1 MVYWS
6 HNFFIAIPMLLRSF
20 PRGQSRLSGML
31 IVSTALSSRY
41 LCRRASRRAVGYVAS
56 SLACVAII
64 GYVTGEVIFQH
75 ADVPVSVTPNI
86 AENHRNVDGGNPRQR
101 LCKAV

>member
-6 HNFFIAIPMLLRSF
+6 HNFFITIPMLLR
-20 PRGQSRLSGML
+20 PRSRGLSLLSSTL
-31 IVSTALSSRY
+31 IISTALSSRY
-41 LCRRASRRAVGYVAS
+41 LCRMASRRAVGYVAS

-75 ADVPVSVTPNI
+75 ADVPVSVTPYI